1 VTSFFVPSSYP
12 PIARASARRPAA
24 RRPAVRRHEV
34 PALTFCVLAV
44 VLLLE
49 AAVHFAPHALV
60 LSPVQGTHLFKMVS
74 GYSMFCLL
82 AFAMGFGWLRRL
94 PAMSG
99 HHRLLNEIHQLA
111 GLLILVLLASHIG
124 QKPVGFLLVMFHAMA
139 ISLGAGALRG
149 VLGPKIGRRG
159 STALLA
165 LHIGLSCLV
174 AAAVLLHLYFV
185 YAYTA

>member
-1 VTSFFVPSSYP
+1 
-12 PIARASARRPAA
+12 
-24 RRPAVRRHEV
+24 
-34 PALTFCVLAV
+34 VLAV